1 MAKGT
6 VGQTLDFFR
15 DQLGTTE
22 KPLKSNCQKY
32 SKHWKAP
39 CQAWCADCTC
49 YVLKHNDVLDV
60 PYSAYTPTLA
70 AGYKKADRW
79 GKKPKAGAVVFFD
92 FIGRISHVGI
102 VESVRGD
109 GAIVTLEGNTDE
121 AGGRTGG
128 KVMRH
133 VRRSNIVG
141 YGYPEYAG
149 GSSKATVEPRAK
161 KGSGTPKWYKRI
173 LKDTGNEKTYMK
185 GTDVEHVQA
194 VVGAKKDGE
203 YGPKTA
209 ARVKAWQKAHKVK
222 PFDGEVGP
230 DTATAMG

>member
-6 VGQTLDFFR
+6 VGQTLYFFR
-15 DQLGTTE
+15 SQLGTSE

-49 YVLKHNDVLDV
+49 YVLQKSGVLDV

-70 AGYKKADRW
+70 NGYKKADRW
-79 GKKPKAGAVVFFD
+79 GKKPKPGAVVFFD

-102 VESVRGD
+102 VESVRSD
-109 GAIVTLEGNTDE
+109 GAIVTLEGNTDD

-133 VRRSNIVG
+133 VRRSKIVG

-149 GSSKATVEPRAK
+149 GTKVAPRAK
-161 KGSGTPKWYKRI
+161 ASGGGVPKWYKRI
-173 LKDTGNEKTYMK
+173 LKNTGNEKTYMK
-185 GTDVEHVQA
+185 GADVEHVQG

-209 ARVKAWQKAHKVK
+209 ARVEAWQRAHKVK
-222 PFDGEVGP
+222 PYDGEVGEL
-230 DTATAMG
+230 TAKAMG